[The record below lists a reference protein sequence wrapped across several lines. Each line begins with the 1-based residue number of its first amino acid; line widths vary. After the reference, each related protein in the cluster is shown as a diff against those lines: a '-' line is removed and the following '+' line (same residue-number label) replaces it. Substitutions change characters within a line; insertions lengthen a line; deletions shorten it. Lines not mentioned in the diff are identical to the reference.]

1 MSSGLR
7 TVVLVS
13 GDGSNLQ
20 AILDHTR
27 TGVPGIEIIGV
38 ISDRPSVRALDR
50 ATRAGIPAL
59 TVNFAAAGSR
69 PAFDAH
75 LAATLQELRPDLLVL
90 AGCMRILDPGLVDQY
105 RGRMLNV
112 HPSLLPKY
120 PGLHTYR
127 RALDAGDK
135 EHGSTVHFVIPE
147 LDAGPGILQY
157 RVPIRAGDTEASLRE
172 RVRAGEHLI
181 YPRAIAWFA
190 AGRVSLRDGA
200 AWLDGERLTTPV
212 VVDEEALHAQA

>member
-1 MSSGLR
+1 MNAGPR
-7 TVVLVS
+7 AVVLVS

-20 AILDHTR
+20 AIIDQARRGALGITLA
-27 TGVPGIEIIGV
+27 GVV
-38 ISDRPSVRALDR
+38 SDRPGVRALER
-50 ATRAGIPAL
+50 AAAAGIPAQ
-59 TVNFAAAGSR
+59 VVDHVADR
-69 PAFDAH
+69 PAFPGR
-75 LAATLQELRPDLLVL
+75 LAAALAGLQPDLVIL
-90 AGCMRILDPGLVDQY
+90 AGFMRILPSELVDQY

-127 RALDAGDK
+127 RALEAGDR
-135 EHGSTVHFVIPE
+135 EHGSTVHFVIPA

-157 RVPIRAGDTEASLRE
+157 RVPVRPGDTEASLRE

-181 YPRAIAWFA
+181 YPRAIAWLA

-200 AWLDGERLTTPV
+200 AWLDGERLAEPV
-212 VVDEEALHAQA
+212 VVDEVAAERSTAA